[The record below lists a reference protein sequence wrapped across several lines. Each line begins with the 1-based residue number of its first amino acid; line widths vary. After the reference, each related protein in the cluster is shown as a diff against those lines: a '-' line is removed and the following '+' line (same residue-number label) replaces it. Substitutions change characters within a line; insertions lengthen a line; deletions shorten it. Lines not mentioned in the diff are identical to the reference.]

1 MSLLDYFVVITL
13 LLTVFPLAITQ
24 MKSAIAQEDIKSF
37 SVWVFITCFLAG
49 LPFMVMTV
57 ATAT

>member
-1 MSLLDYFVVITL
+1 MSLLDYCVVITL

-24 MKSAIAQEDIKSF
+24 MKSAIAHEDIKSF
-37 SVWVFITCFLAG
+37 SVWVFITCFIAG
-49 LPFMVMTV
+49 LPFMVMTL

>member
-24 MKSAIAQEDIKSF
+24 MKSAIAQEDIQSF

-49 LPFMVMTV
+49 LPFMVMTL